1 MELKEIPLHIRF
13 IYLTSKFLYKN
24 LAILDNLVL
33 DSFKT
38 IENATYNPANGP
50 MLLGKFRVCASML
63 QIKNM

>member
-13 IYLTSKFLYKN
+13 ICLTFKFLYKN
-24 LAILDNLVL
+24 LAILDNLIL

-38 IENATYNPANGP
+38 HSFKV
-50 MLLGKFRVCASML
+50 GKFRVCASML